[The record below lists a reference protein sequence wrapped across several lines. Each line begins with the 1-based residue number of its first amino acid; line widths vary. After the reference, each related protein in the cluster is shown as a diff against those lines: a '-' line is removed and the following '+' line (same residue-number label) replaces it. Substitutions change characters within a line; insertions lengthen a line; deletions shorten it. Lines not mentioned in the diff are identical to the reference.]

1 MRIVNFIREA
11 ANFNK
16 NRLFNIMLFVAFV
29 LFSQSVTG
37 ENKKSNKLKPDYTL
51 KDSIAKDE
59 FLIGIFWGPVWEHTN
74 DKQYEVIKDA
84 NVDYIQNVL
93 SSGLATEE
101 RNLKMLD
108 LARKHGLKI
117 YVADPRVNGSDADI
131 KAMVNTYKNLP
142 AAAGYYIVDEPD
154 LKGMN
159 WAADTYKKI
168 LSFDHQKVPYVNL
181 LPEWAVKDYE
191 KNYVD
196 QWIAKV
202 GKENLKYLSFD
213 NYPFMEDGSFRGSY
227 FINLDIIRRAALE
240 NKLKTSCYLQ
250 SVGIP
255 GAYRRPD
262 EHELRYSAY
271 TSVAYGITNI
281 VWFTYWTPTN
291 RGEKFST
298 AIIDADGN
306 KTDLYDHFK
315 QTNAELK
322 QLGKLLIDL
331 EAKAVYHSGTT
342 FPEGIQQ
349 LTDSF
354 FWQPVKKSDDMIIS
368 HFVNPTSGKNYIM
381 VVNKSVK
388 DQKQFSFKLQ
398 SSIKKVL
405 LISKTNDSKSSVTS
419 LKTNYRHNTGI
430 ISDTFLPGEG
440 KLYELKA
447 EFKSQK

>member
-1 MRIVNFIREA
+1 MKKENFIREA
-11 ANFNK
+11 ANFK
-16 NRLFNIMLFVAFV
+16 KKRLLNIMLIVAFG
-29 LFSQSVTG
+29 LFSQNLTG
-37 ENKKSNKLKPDYTL
+37 ENKKNNELKSEYKLN
-51 KDSIAKDE
+51 DSSPKNE

-74 DKQYEVIKDA
+74 DQQYEVIKDA

-93 SSGLATEE
+93 SSDLATEE

-117 YVADPRVNGSDADI
+117 YVADPRVNGSEADI

-142 AAAGYYIVDEPD
+142 ASAGYYIVDEPD
-154 LKGMN
+154 VKGMD

-191 KNYVD
+191 KSYVD
-196 QWIAKV
+196 QWITKV
-202 GKENLKYLSFD
+202 GKDNLKYLSFD
-213 NYPFMEDGSFRGSY
+213 NYPFMEDGSFRDSY
-227 FINLDIIRRAALE
+227 YKNLDIIRIAALE

-262 EHELRYSAY
+262 EHELRYSAF
-271 TSVAYGITNI
+271 TSVAYGVTNI

-306 KTDLYDHFK
+306 KTDLYDHFR

-331 EAKAVYHSGTT
+331 EARAIYHSGTKC
-342 FPEGIQQ
+342 PEGVQQ
-349 LTDSF
+349 LTDRF
-354 FWQPVKKSDDMIIS
+354 LWQPLQKSDDMIIS
-368 HFVNPTSGKNYIM
+368 HFVNPSNGRNYIM
-381 VVNKSVK
+381 VVNKSLK
-388 DQKQFSFKLQ
+388 EQKQFSFKLQ
-398 SSIKKVL
+398 NSIKKVL
-405 LISKTNDSKSSVTS
+405 LISKATDSKLSVTS
-419 LKTNYRHNTGI
+419 VKTNYKHKTGI
-430 ISDTFLPGEG
+430 ISDLFLPGEG
-440 KLYELKA
+440 KLYELKG
-447 EFKSQK
+447 EFK

>member
-1 MRIVNFIREA
+1 MHFIR
-11 ANFNK
+11 K
-16 NRLFNIMLFVAFV
+16 ITDLKKSHLFNRICFVALI

-37 ENKKSNKLKPDYTL
+37 ENKKNNEFKSDYKLN
-51 KDSIAKDE
+51 DSIPKNE

-74 DKQYEVIKDA
+74 DHQYQVIKDA

-93 SSGLATEE
+93 SSGLDTEE
-101 RNLKMLD
+101 KNLKMLD
-108 LARKHGLKI
+108 LAQKHGLKI
-117 YVADPRVNGSDADI
+117 YVADPRVKGSDDEI
-131 KAMVNTYKNLP
+131 KAMVNTYKTHP
-142 AAAGYYIVDEPD
+142 ATAGYYIQDEPD
-154 LKGMN
+154 LKGMD

-191 KNYVD
+191 KNYVE

-213 NYPFMEDGSFRGSY
+213 NYPFMVDGSFRVSY
-227 FINLDIIRRAALE
+227 FKNLDIIRRAALE

-271 TSVAYGITNI
+271 ASVAYGITNI

-315 QTNAELK
+315 QINGELK
-322 QLGKLLIDL
+322 QLGKLLVDL
-331 EAKAVYHSGTT
+331 DAKAVYHSGTT
-342 FPEGIQQ
+342 LPDGIQR
-349 LTDSF
+349 LVDGF
-354 FWQPVKKSDDMIIS
+354 FWQPVQKSDDMIIS
-368 HFVNPTSGKNYIM
+368 HFVNQSSGRNYIM

-388 DQKQFSFKLQ
+388 NQRQFSFKLQ
-398 SSIKKVL
+398 NSIKKVL
-405 LISKTNDSKSSVTS
+405 LISKVTDSKSSVTS
-419 LKTNYRHNTGI
+419 LKTNYRYKTGI

-447 EFKSQK
+447 EFESQK